1 MIASS
6 AFIAGGQYCVC
17 GSVAY
22 IAGMGKVT
30 NLELLQQDEAV
41 IVNMALPRWIQ
52 DFLSWPS
59 QPLVLDP
66 SVRLLLG
73 FYPPWSSWNYGVLMR
88 LGSVRVSVLWLQLWL
103 VHNILTP
110 WHWAFIIFISSKTFT
125 SCFFSSLA
133 TVQCSG
139 PMIQKMAGPGQGHW
153 CSIEHFSFYG

>member
-52 DFLSWPS
+52 DFLS
-59 QPLVLDP
+59 
-66 SVRLLLG
+66 
-73 FYPPWSSWNYGVLMR
+73 
-88 LGSVRVSVLWLQLWL
+88 
-103 VHNILTP
+103 
-110 WHWAFIIFISSKTFT
+110 
-125 SCFFSSLA
+125 
-133 TVQCSG
+133 
-139 PMIQKMAGPGQGHW
+139 
-153 CSIEHFSFYG
+153 